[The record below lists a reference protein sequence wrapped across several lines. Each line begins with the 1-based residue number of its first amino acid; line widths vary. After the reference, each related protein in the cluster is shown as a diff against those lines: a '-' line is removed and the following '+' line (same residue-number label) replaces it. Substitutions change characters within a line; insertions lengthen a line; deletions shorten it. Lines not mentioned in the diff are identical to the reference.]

1 MPCKLCKCP
10 LPYELLL
17 WCPSTSLNYKN
28 YLQNITWFSSLKAP
42 EPEMEKNCMK
52 KSQHVFVVIKRG
64 WSNHI
69 KRVLVYNHLR
79 QWQVLGFQDRV
90 TALIHSV
97 TRTFLE
103 PRHLPGTSML
113 RYNPSF
119 HDTHSLCLSP

>member
-1 MPCKLCKCP
+1 MQTLHRPTPMCVTALV
-10 LPYELLL
+10 
-17 WCPSTSLNYKN
+17 SHIFLNYKN
-28 YLQNITWFSSLKAP
+28 YLQNITCFSSPKAH
-42 EPEMEKNCMK
+42 ESETEKNCMK
-52 KSQHVFVVIKRG
+52 KSQHVFVVIKRR

-97 TRTFLE
+97 IRTFLE

-113 RYNPSF
+113 QYSPSF
-119 HDTHSLCLSP
+119 HDAHSLSLSS